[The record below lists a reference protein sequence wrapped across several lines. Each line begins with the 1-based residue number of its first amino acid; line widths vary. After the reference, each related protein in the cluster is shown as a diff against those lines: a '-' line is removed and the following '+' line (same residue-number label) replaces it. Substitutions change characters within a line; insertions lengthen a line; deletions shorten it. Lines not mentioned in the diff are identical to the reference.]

1 MSILMHN
8 PRGVNRIS
16 KLAISFPIKRRALA
30 IRETELNF
38 VPLLEPSV
46 AVNCIIR
53 CNAKAKQKQCRARKR
68 VQFYYIESVADFIM
82 LIELGMNYFTVGR
95 LRFDPNSHLRFN
107 LSPRAICADAMSK
120 ETQRGKEPL
129 RVQQVHIERQKGAA
143 KFTNGCRSE
152 IFRQIFSVL

>member
-1 MSILMHN
+1 
-8 PRGVNRIS
+8 V
-16 KLAISFPIKRRALA
+16 
-30 IRETELNF
+30 
-38 VPLLEPSV
+38 
-46 AVNCIIR
+46 
-53 CNAKAKQKQCRARKR
+53 RARKR

-95 LRFDPNSHLRFN
+95 LRFDPNYSHSRFN

-143 KFTNGCRSE
+143 KFTNRCRSE
-152 IFRQIFSVL
+152 FFRELDLKFFSAL